1 MAKSSL
7 LPDYQDSVKN
17 GEDNKRYH
25 EKLMLIDGEDSYT
38 ILGGE
43 SMDDVDLWSAITY
56 IHIRL
61 YLLFI
66 PSTRGTTFRITR
78 VWTVMVDPSFT
89 VFEHE
94 VLSSFHG
101 SSPKL
106 WENNNH
112 TLQWHGYSHAWQHC
126 CGQLKHVF
134 V

>member
-1 MAKSSL
+1 MPRTMAKSSL

-17 GEDNKRYH
+17 SEDNKRYH

-61 YLLFI
+61 YLLFT

-112 TLQWHGYSHAWQHC
+112 I
-126 CGQLKHVF
+126 
-134 V
+134 